1 MLSQHG
7 VRTRQRISRFVSY
20 ADFPPILEVKRPCS
34 QDFVGWYKRWKRT
47 QAPEFWTKFYTYNF
61 KAAVSVDS
69 LLEWGKLVATVKS
82 VISASALQQLR
93 DVYAQEKT
101 LMENF

>member
-1 MLSQHG
+1 
-7 VRTRQRISRFVSY
+7 
-20 ADFPPILEVKRPCS
+20 
-34 QDFVGWYKRWKRT
+34 VGWYKRWKRT

>member
-1 MLSQHG
+1 
-7 VRTRQRISRFVSY
+7 
-20 ADFPPILEVKRPCS
+20 
-34 QDFVGWYKRWKRT
+34 
-47 QAPEFWTKFYTYNF
+47 
-61 KAAVSVDS
+61 

-101 LMENF
+101 LMGNF